1 MNNRNND
8 RQRLENLIAGRTSGG
23 RLADSELSPFFRNK
37 KNIPLIVLIAAW
49 TVFLLYYAYINFSV
63 PVITTTSFNPVSK
76 IILKAKSTDFM
87 EENYAD
93 FEKDMEIDIN
103 ADMVK
108 NKSGYTVTCKDKD
121 NESSKV
127 VIYFNREF
135 EILNHR
141 PQIIPDK

>member
-1 MNNRNND
+1 M
-8 RQRLENLIAGRTSGG
+8 
-23 RLADSELSPFFRNK
+23 
-37 KNIPLIVLIAAW
+37 W
-49 TVFLLYYAYINFSV
+49 TIFLLYYGYINFSV

-76 IILKAKSTDFM
+76 IILKAKSADFM

-93 FEKDMEIDIN
+93 FEENMEIDIN
-103 ADMVK
+103 TGMVK

-127 VIYFNREF
+127 VIYFNRKF